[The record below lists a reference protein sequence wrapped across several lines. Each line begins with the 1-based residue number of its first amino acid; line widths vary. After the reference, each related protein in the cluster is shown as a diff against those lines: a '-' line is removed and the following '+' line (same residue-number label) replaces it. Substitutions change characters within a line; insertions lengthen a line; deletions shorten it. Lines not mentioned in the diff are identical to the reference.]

1 MLLAEGYRAIYG
13 SDLDCDTLHAAFHI
27 PVNHG
32 QMADVNYSLNRHDL
46 VVVDEASLVSPQSFS
61 IVAATLN
68 RLNCRPVVII
78 AGDKKQQQPLQTVD
92 SRTCSTTSILNDNT
106 FGEQNAVKH
115 ALYQQF
121 RVLDR
126 DYGDFLD
133 LLRYLQPTQQQLD
146 EFQQSLVLCPSGPLD
161 DDQLFQAFNHT
172 SNTVIM
178 TVSRAVA

>member
-1 MLLAEGYRAIYG
+1 ML
-13 SDLDCDTLHAAFHI
+13 S
-27 PVNHG
+27 
-32 QMADVNYSLNRHDL
+32 
-46 VVVDEASLVSPQSFS
+46 
-61 IVAATLN
+61 
-68 RLNCRPVVII
+68 
-78 AGDKKQQQPLQTVD
+78 
-92 SRTCSTTSILNDNT
+92 
-106 FGEQNAVKH
+106 KH

-126 DYGDFLD
+126 DFGDFLD